1 MTDSEPLPKSMPGL
15 RPLSAREEMLRQSA
29 AACALSLTP
38 NCDKTIHVGIFFDGT
53 NNNKKRDQED
63 VLVPK
68 DKDGR
73 PLEGVKGD
81 PNKCS
86 HSNVVV
92 LHDAYRSA
100 TEEGYYRFYIPGV
113 GTAFPEIGE
122 PSESDEGKAY
132 GKGGDARINWALIQ
146 LINAI
151 HRAVYKEPLLDD
163 KQAGKVATSAP
174 MHYDIIGANLEGK
187 RQVLRD
193 GVPADAARQKPE
205 IPSLLGRLAKA
216 LALRPKPRVA
226 LINLSVF
233 GFSRGAAQARAF
245 LTVLQSVMQ
254 HDGSGLI
261 KRLRG
266 SANPSYALALVGIP
280 LRIQFVGLF
289 DTVASAGMADASP
302 FWRGFGGWANGTMA
316 IPDCVERTVHFVA
329 AHEIRRAFP
338 VSSVGMDAKMPRNCL
353 EVVYPGAHS
362 DVGGGYAPGDQG
374 KATGDRTAL
383 VSQVPLVEMYLEAL
397 KSGVPMRDE
406 TELRRTAQGANTL
419 NDLQIHPATATLFK
433 HYARWAAPKADATDA
448 MLHQHVRHY
457 WRWRRQR
464 SGDTF
469 KALDSIRRAPPQ
481 HRIDLTESE
490 KDFRE
495 DHERLMEAHALIQS
509 GRAGSQRVDDPA
521 GAAYL
526 EDLAAP
532 PVPSEVDAFFDR
544 LIHDSHATFYM
555 CGPTTE
561 LDRQKLVAAIQQKQ
575 QGGKTLSRLEQRIA
589 DGAGVFPVLTDAD
602 TEALLDLYAWYAK
615 GALKVAGQKTRREI
629 DGHIHYRRVFDRS

>member
-29 AACALSLTP
+29 AVCALSLKP

-68 DKDGR
+68 DKDGQ
-73 PLEGVKGD
+73 PLKGVQGD
-81 PNKCS
+81 PNKCG
-86 HSNVVV
+86 HTNVVV
-92 LHDAYRSA
+92 LHDAYRDA
-100 TEEGYYRFYIPGV
+100 PEQGFYKLYIPGV

-151 HRAVYKEPLLDD
+151 HRAVYKVPLLDD
-163 KQAGKVATSAP
+163 KQAGKAATSLP
-174 MHYDIIGANLEGK
+174 MHRDGLDANLQGK
-187 RQVLRD
+187 LAYLLH
-193 GVPADAARQKPE
+193 GAPADPDSGTPE
-205 IPSLLGRLAKA
+205 IIPLLRRLAKA
-216 LALRPKPRVA
+216 LTLRPKPRAA
-226 LINLSVF
+226 LVNLSVF
-233 GFSRGAAQARAF
+233 GFSRGSAQARAF
-245 LTVLQSVMQ
+245 LGILQALLQ
-254 HDGSGLI
+254 PDGTGTI

-266 SANPSYALALVGIP
+266 SENPSYALAGVP

-329 AHEIRRAFP
+329 GHEVRRAFP
-338 VSSVGMDAKMPRNCL
+338 SSSVRVDGKMPRNCL
-353 EVVYPGAHS
+353 EVVYPGSHS
-362 DVGGGYAPGDQG
+362 DVGGGYAPADQG
-374 KATGDRTAL
+374 KAVGDRTAL
-383 VSQVPLVEMYLEAL
+383 ASQVPLVEMYMEAI
-397 KSGVPMRDE
+397 KSGVPLLSEEELSQSE
-406 TELRRTAQGANTL
+406 TKRAVL
-419 NDLQIHPATATLFK
+419 NDLQIHPTTAQLFNQ
-433 HYARWAAPKADATDA
+433 YARWAAPKADVTEA
-448 MLHQHVRHY
+448 MLHQHMRHY

-464 SGDTF
+464 GGAAF
-469 KALDSIRRAPPQ
+469 KTPESLKRASPQ
-481 HRIDLTESE
+481 HQRDLEESE
-490 KDFRE
+490 NDFRE
-495 DHERLMEAHALIQS
+495 DHERLVEARALIQS
-509 GRAGSQRVDDPA
+509 GRAGTQRVDDPA

-532 PVPSEVDAFFDR
+532 PVPSEIDAFFDR

-561 LDRQKLVAAIQQKQ
+561 LDRQKLVAAIRQKQ
-575 QGGKTLSRLEQRIA
+575 QGGKKLSRLEQRIA

-602 TEALLDLYAWYAK
+602 TQELLDLYAWYAK
-615 GALKVAGQKTRREI
+615 SALKVAGQRTRREV
-629 DGHIHYRRVFDRS
+629 DGHIHYRRVFDKS